1 MVVDCGCLPVKL
13 LRVIC
18 EHYYRTIRKTCFY
31 FMQKGDIYSN
41 VVVVQHD
48 PELVTPG
55 DAAFALECDFSSPRD
70 QQVNAD
76 YQARDRY
83 VLDDLVT

>member
-1 MVVDCGCLPVKL
+1 M
-13 LRVIC
+13 
-18 EHYYRTIRKTCFY
+18 EHCDWR
-31 FMQKGDIYSN
+31 QNGDVYSN

-48 PELVTPG
+48 PDLVTPG

-70 QQVNAD
+70 LTVNAD

-83 VLDDLVT
+83 VE

>member
-1 MVVDCGCLPVKL
+1 M
-13 LRVIC
+13 
-18 EHYYRTIRKTCFY
+18 F
-31 FMQKGDIYSN
+31 SN

-48 PELVTPG
+48 PDLVTPG

-70 QQVNAD
+70 VPVNAD

-83 VLDDLVT
+83 ASTCTRTNRTRTHTHT